1 MERLRKSHRLA
12 GSMETTCCPVGVE
25 CRPKAHVPGV
35 ALSKVVEPQEVGLV
49 EGA

>member
-1 MERLRKSHRLA
+1 MERLRKPQDGRLL
-12 GSMETTCCPVGVE
+12 ETTCCWVGVE
-25 CRPKAHVPGV
+25 CPPKAPVPGV